1 MLSMRLKQD
10 WMSADV
16 KNYQTMV
23 SIDESLEGLKPGMSA
38 EVTIHVESTDQHVL
52 TVPIQ
57 AVFGGVELGLTRKVF
72 INTPDG
78 PHERD
83 VTIGLANEKI
93 VEIKD
98 GLKEGEVVVLNPK
111 AILGDKA
118 KTRQVIDN
126 ARGGMPGSD
135 GKGKGRGKG
144 KPNFDK
150 SDMMPP
156 GMNGGGAPPGG
167 AGAPSTEKK

>member
-1 MLSMRLKQD
+1 
-10 WMSADV
+10 MSADI

-57 AVFGGVELGLTRKVF
+57 AVFGGVELGQKRKVF
-72 INTPDG
+72 VNALDG
-78 PHERD
+78 PKERD
-83 VTIGLANEKI
+83 VTIGLANERV

-98 GLKEGEVVVLNPK
+98 GLNEGDIVVLNPK

-126 ARGGMPGSD
+126 NRDGLSGD
-135 GKGKGRGKG
+135 GKGKGKA
-144 KPNFDK
+144 KPSRDAI
-150 SDMMPP
+150 PP
-156 GMNGGGAPPGG
+156 GMGGGGAPPGG
-167 AGAPSTEKK
+167 AGAPSVKEHK